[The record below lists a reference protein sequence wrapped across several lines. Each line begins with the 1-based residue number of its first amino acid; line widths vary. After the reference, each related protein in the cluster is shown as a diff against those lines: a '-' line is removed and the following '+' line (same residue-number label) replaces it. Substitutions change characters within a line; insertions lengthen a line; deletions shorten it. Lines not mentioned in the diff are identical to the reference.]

1 MEQLINLINE
11 ISSNDE
17 METVINAIKKKK
29 GIKSRTYLKRFKNFE
44 VGDVV
49 LCNARD
55 GVHEATITKINRT
68 TADIEIGKTNI
79 LHLFQYLAQWRW
91 RNGKKDQTEKQ
102 ASKGCIN

>member
-17 METVINAIKKKK
+17 METVINAIKKKQK
-29 GIKSRTYLKRFKNFE
+29 ELKAELTLNALKSFE

-68 TADIEIGKTNI
+68 TADIEIGKDKYTAPLSI
-79 LHLFQYLAQWRW
+79 L
-91 RNGKKDQTEKQ
+91 KPMEV
-102 ASKGCIN
+102 AS